1 MAYYVSNIFGLRVG
15 GVFAQPLKWEDAR
28 DRIGKIVAQMD
39 AEDLQ
44 VGVPRDP
51 SCCMSKEIG
60 ASKGTYVVLA
70 GIFNYWTFEYA
81 SEFAKR
87 LSAEF
92 STEVMHMCWDEE
104 IETVQCQV
112 WLAGKP
118 LYEVDE
124 NPIGRV
130 LRRVT

>member
-1 MAYYVSNIFGLRVG
+1 MAYYVSNMFGLRVG
-15 GVFAQPLKWEDAR
+15 GVFGGPADWEDVR
-28 DRIGKIVAQMD
+28 VRIGKIVAEME
-39 AEDLQ
+39 ANGLE
-44 VGVPRDP
+44 VGIPHDP

-60 ASKGTYVVLA
+60 ASKGTYIVLA
-70 GIFNYWTFEYA
+70 GIFNYWTFGHA

-92 STEVMHMCWDEE
+92 GTEIMHMCWDEE

-112 WLAGKP
+112 WLGGRP
-118 LYEVDE
+118 LFEVDE